1 MKFVDSNFVIMSQD
15 SGLVGLYKHVEKVA
29 RVSYKSED
37 KITEDSAKR
46 MVDTLIKNKHLAC
59 LEHGTV
65 YLHRTPRGFDSKDF
79 MVFVD
84 KYSKDKFSECRT
96 ITKNDEIVAIS
107 DCYVTTNARVI
118 IENNWYDDL
127 CFMCEPT
134 EFHEKRYTVKFT

>member
-1 MKFVDSNFVIMSQD
+1 MKFVDSNFVIIPQD

-59 LEHGTV
+59 LEHGTI
-65 YLHRTPRGFDSKDF
+65 YLHRKPEPLNPKDF
-79 MVFVD
+79 MDFIN
-84 KYSKDKFSECRT
+84 KYSNNKFSECKT
-96 ITKNDEIVAIS
+96 VSKNGDFVSIS

-118 IENNWYDDL
+118 IENNWQDDL
-127 CFMCEPT
+127 QYICDPT